1 MEMQQKINIRGS
13 INALEKGDW
22 VKIPRCGYKPSYVR
36 VVSSILATDTNKKFS
51 VNVTKKEITV
61 TRIS

>member
-36 VVSSILATDTNKKFS
+36 VVSSILSTDTNKKFS
-51 VNVTKKEITV
+51 VNVTEKEITV